1 VDSRSRVALAAAIAL
16 AAPAI
21 LSIAAGGLRA
31 ATGIG
36 GPSAL
41 VDAAFG
47 AFGVSN
53 TSPLPVR
60 QAWYFGAYILTPAIA
75 AAIAIFASA
84 ALRPRLRW
92 PFFAVSAAA
101 ALSAAFWVVWSL
113 ADA

>member
-1 VDSRSRVALAAAIAL
+1 MNSRSRVALVAAIAL
-16 AAPAI
+16 TTPATFA
-21 LSIAAGGLRA
+21 IAAGALRS
-31 ATGIG
+31 ATGIS
-36 GPSAL
+36 GPAAL
-41 VDAAFG
+41 VDAVFA

-75 AAIAIFASA
+75 AALGVFASA
-84 ALRPRLRW
+84 ALGPRVRW

-101 ALSAAFWVVWSL
+101 ALSAVFWVVYSL